1 MIIIFL
7 IIFFALA
14 LLIAIFRSLEQKR
27 HSSPEDYD
35 YDCDGSND
43 TYPYRSVPQKEK
55 HSGRCDGDCA
65 NCPPHYGYRH
75 GRWYY
80 GHDHVEG
87 CVFGGNKGSGRKD

>member
-1 MIIIFL
+1 MIGFFIYLIVGAAIGLTVGIIEGL
-7 IIFFALA
+7 
-14 LLIAIFRSLEQKR
+14 RKQKKD
-27 HSSPEDYD
+27 S
-35 YDCDGSND
+35 SND
-43 TYPYRSVPQKEK
+43 DFSSHGRSCSYESKPAPKKK

-87 CVFGGNKGSGRKD
+87 CEFGGNKGSGGRD